1 MFLKPWAHILREPF
15 EFVVKNYQRLHGCNY
30 AHDSTD
36 ITSGQTNQTRFKA
49 MLQILRMLVVVV
61 LNTVDDMNHSCVA
74 IEYKLMKICDSK
86 DSWSFEIYCVYT
98 EMWELNNPF

>member
-1 MFLKPWAHILREPF
+1 
-15 EFVVKNYQRLHGCNY
+15 
-30 AHDSTD
+30 
-36 ITSGQTNQTRFKA
+36 
-49 MLQILRMLVVVV
+49 MLVVVV